1 MGMISKEAMAHMTLM
16 ASLPCGADLV
26 RLDDHVAVGLFG
38 LGPFAADRYPLRKG
52 DALIACRH
60 ECPTFERCPL
70 VEKAVKIDGRDEA
83 HAFLLGIVGKFKPG
97 KSNGNLAD
105 VRNADGGMPFLE
117 AVPHFRGF
125 VVQLDGKPHFIVP
138 PMAPVVYDCDD
149 CGNAGGDSGETDE
162 RVKNDLVGVHAG
174 SIAQPNQEGK
184 L

>member
-125 VVQLDGKPHFIVP
+125 VVQLDGKLRFIVP

-149 CGNAGGDSGETDE
+149 CGNAGGDGGEAGGRGKDC
-162 RVKNDLVGVHAG
+162 LVGVHADKY
-174 SIAQPNQEGK
+174 IK
-184 L
+184 